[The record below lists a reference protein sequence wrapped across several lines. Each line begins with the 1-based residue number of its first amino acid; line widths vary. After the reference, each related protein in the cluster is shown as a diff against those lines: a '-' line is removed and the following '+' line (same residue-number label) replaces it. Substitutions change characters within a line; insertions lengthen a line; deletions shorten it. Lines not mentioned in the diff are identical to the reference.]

1 MLSSQRFVWTESL
14 CESCCFRGR
23 RAPPGPLCCE
33 QGFQIQVFA
42 SSAGTCLGAT
52 FFEHGNANC
61 IAPPVSRSHDERR
74 CTLSQI
80 KESPTAI
87 LIADPSF
94 AASETW
100 GRITDLSSEG

>member
-42 SSAGTCLGAT
+42 SSAGTCVCAT
-52 FFEHGNANC
+52 LFEHGNANC
-61 IAPPVSRSHDERR
+61 TAPPSSRADDEQRW
-74 CTLSQI
+74 TLSPI
-80 KESPTAI
+80 NESPAAI
-87 LIADPSF
+87 FRADARV
-94 AASETW
+94 AASET
-100 GRITDLSSEG
+100 